1 MATGDHGKGYER
13 FPSADIMVK
22 KMWSIF
28 CVVLD
33 VWDPWNHKVP
43 KIKTCMT
50 HPKRQDFR
58 NWHRTSMVMPFSSFL
73 SELSKGMNTQADP
86 NFQTRPHQTLQNDNK
101 TRSYNYIAMNS
112 TDSSHP
118 LNDLVLVTRGIFWAA
133 HATRVSRSDRPT
145 AAGCAAMTLWE
156 VCGIDCQAMAKTLR
170 CWGCWMHGHCEQHT
184 IFFNHLYSTMLLYA
198 HGPWHGPS
206 RECCF
211 NSEDRFS
218 KELEVRG
225 GEARWNVEQ
234 YREHSFKELHWTCF
248 VELSSVKWYAKLLNQ
263 SQLEAYCHLMVEI
276 WPQKSSSFSRTCW
289 C

>member
-1 MATGDHGKGYER
+1 
-13 FPSADIMVK
+13 
-22 KMWSIF
+22 
-28 CVVLD
+28 
-33 VWDPWNHKVP
+33 
-43 KIKTCMT
+43 MT

-118 LNDLVLVTRGIFWAA
+118 LNDLVLPAAFFERLTLLASAVVIDLRLRGAPWPFGRCVALI
-133 HATRVSRSDRPT
+133 VRPWLRLWD
-145 AAGCAAMTLWE
+145 AGDVGCMDIASNTLNF
-156 VCGIDCQAMAKTLR
+156 L
-170 CWGCWMHGHCEQHT
+170 
-184 IFFNHLYSTMLLYA
+184 NHLYSTMLLYA

-263 SQLEAYCHLMVEI
+263 SQLEAYCHFHCNDGLNMASKIFKFQSKMLVLGLGLMTGWLV
-276 WPQKSSSFSRTCW
+276 
-289 C
+289 